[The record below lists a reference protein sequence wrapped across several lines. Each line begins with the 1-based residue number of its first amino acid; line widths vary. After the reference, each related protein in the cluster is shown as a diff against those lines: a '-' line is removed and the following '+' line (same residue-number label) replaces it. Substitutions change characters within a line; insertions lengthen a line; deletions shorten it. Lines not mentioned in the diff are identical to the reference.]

1 MTHLYDSYVYE
12 NSLELDEQKRTIQLN
27 VNSNPVIW
35 LVRHYDWS
43 VLTTA
48 PPIDWIY
55 IESYHNEINMFE
67 QWRPIVLGQAQFR

>member
-27 VNSNPVIW
+27 VNSNPDFW
-35 LVRHYDWS
+35 LVRCFDWS

-48 PPIDWIY
+48 PPIGWFD